1 MKLSSIFFLDT
12 RSLIHNFEKH
22 VFFFFCYS
30 YLADY
35 QNAKNCY
42 RLKNISVQ
50 ALKQEDK
57 SSDGVNQC
65 NSTHP
70 KGTA

>member
-1 MKLSSIFFLDT
+1 MKLSYIFFLDT

-22 VFFFFCYS
+22 VFFFCYS